1 MKIGGWF
8 LIFFS
13 CVAFILSGYNLFAV
27 FTHPLK
33 FENEII
39 ASSIKY
45 DLSPKLIAS
54 IINVESSFKENSRS
68 NKNAIGLM
76 QIKLTT
82 ANYMKELNN
91 SKPITELELF
101 SPSTNI
107 DLGCQYLR
115 YLINKFDNID
125 TAICAYNAGE
135 TNVRNWLKSGVY
147 SLDGKTLMYVPFL
160 ETRNY
165 IKKVN
170 ENIKYYNKIFY

>member
-1 MKIGGWF
+1 MKICGWI

-13 CVAFILSGYNLFAV
+13 CVAFVLSGYSLFNV
-27 FTHPLK
+27 ITHPLN
-33 FENEII
+33 FETEILNC
-39 ASSIKY
+39 SQKY
-45 DLSPKLIAS
+45 NLSPALIAS
-54 IINVESSFKENSRS
+54 VINVESSFNVNARS

-82 ANYMKELNN
+82 ANYMNDLNN
-91 SKPITELELF
+91 AEALTENELF
-101 SPSTNI
+101 KPETNI
-107 DLGCQYLR
+107 DLGCSYLR
-115 YLINKFDNID
+115 YLINKFEDIN

-135 TNVRNWLKSGVY
+135 TNVRNWLKSGIY

-170 ENIKYYNKIFY
+170 ENIKYYNKVFH